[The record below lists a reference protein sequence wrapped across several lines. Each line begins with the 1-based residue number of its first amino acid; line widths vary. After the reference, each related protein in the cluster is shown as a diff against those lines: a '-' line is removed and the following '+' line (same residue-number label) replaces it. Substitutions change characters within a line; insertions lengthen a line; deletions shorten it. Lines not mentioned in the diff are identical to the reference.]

1 MDRQHWCSFCHTPFK
16 NDLKLEAHLNF
27 HAKQPPVA
35 CNLCPLTFVH
45 HSQLGNHIRYM
56 HSDDIISKF
65 VEFAKRSF
73 TKNIQDIKTDTKSD
87 FDWLDRSQE
96 QNRITIWEEGECSE
110 QNYRR
115 VKGDYECM
123 DESDEIFTKEIYEL
137 IEQNEY
143 EASDNKD
150 LVCEP
155 NLNGISKDCI
165 EDGNRKHVNSARGQ
179 VSFLLLG
186 TLESKTIGKSPL
198 NANLVDNVPLTTNK
212 YTELQKKKSKQV
224 KLKAKGYAQRPFCNL
239 KEENDPSLS
248 ETCQNSKTSQQI
260 QEIVQLT
267 AQDET
272 YSQGHIDNVPLTTNR
287 YTELQKKKSAHVKL
301 KAKGYAQ
308 RPFCNLNEDN
318 DPSLSETCQNSKTS
332 QQIQE
337 IVQLTAQDETYS
349 QGQIEWKEAIDKLK
363 LSFMKRKK
371 RDRKGGRFISNSVS
385 FPRWFTV
392 NFPAEGIMCG
402 CGRNLKTAKAAMC
415 HIRRKSRTA
424 RKSVKLFKKAIVYNQ
439 RE

>member
-272 YSQGHIDNVPLTTNR
+272 YSQGHI
-287 YTELQKKKSAHVKL
+287 
-301 KAKGYAQ
+301 
-308 RPFCNLNEDN
+308 
-318 DPSLSETCQNSKTS
+318 
-332 QQIQE
+332 
-337 IVQLTAQDETYS
+337 
-349 QGQIEWKEAIDKLK
+349 EWKEAIDKLK